1 MYNPLTMKQVCSGR
15 SVERARRRLTALA
28 YHEAGHA
35 VVAVRLGHRLGPV
48 TIRPDRDGQFLGRA
62 NYRFTDT
69 RWGGDP
75 TVVLAGYYAEKRH
88 AQSTNWLGGSHGDI
102 GEADRALDRLCGPT
116 TDDNRDAKAKLWRL
130 WERGAREIVKD
141 PDIWRAIEAL
151 AAVLLE
157 KKTLSGRAAKAIIEP
172 IIWPGRATA

>member
-15 SVERARRRLTALA
+15 STERAQRRLTRAA

-48 TIRPDRDGQFLGRA
+48 TIRPDPGGQFLERA
-62 NYRFTDT
+62 KTHFTDS

-75 TVVLAGYYAEKRH
+75 TVMLAGYYAEKRH
-88 AQSTNWLGGSHGDI
+88 APSTHWLGGSQGDI
-102 GEADRALDRLCGPT
+102 GQAGRALDRIFGPT
-116 TDDNRDAKAKLWRL
+116 TDDNRDEKAKLWRVL
-130 WERGAREIVKD
+130 ERGAREIVKD
-141 PDIWRAIEAL
+141 PDVWHAIEAL